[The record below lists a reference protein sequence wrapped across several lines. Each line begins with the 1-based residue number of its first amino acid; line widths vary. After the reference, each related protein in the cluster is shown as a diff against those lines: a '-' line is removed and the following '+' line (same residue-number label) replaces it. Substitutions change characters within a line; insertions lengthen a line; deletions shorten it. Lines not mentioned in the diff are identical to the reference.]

1 MGHPPIDRDAAQAD
15 PPARAVSAGRAAAGV
30 TVVVLT
36 HNEAANI
43 ADCLRSCAWCD
54 DVHVLDSGSTDGTAD
69 AARAL
74 GATVHV
80 HPFESFGRQR
90 NWAID
95 HVPHRHDWVF
105 HLDADE
111 RFTPALADE
120 LRRVVAAGPAEAGFY
135 VPSKLMFMGRWLRRS
150 GGYPVYQ
157 MRFFHRGRMRFK
169 DTGHGQ
175 REDTAG
181 TIGTLREPYLH
192 YNFSKG
198 IADWIE
204 KHNRYSTQEAELM
217 VARAAAAAVVDANG
231 STSTASGGTARL
243 FGSRVER
250 RRFLKDRLWPRLPGR
265 WLVRFLWMYVVKC
278 GFLDGLPGFHY
289 CLLVSSYDLW
299 ITLKVRERARHV

>member
-1 MGHPPIDRDAAQAD
+1 MSSRPPE
-15 PPARAVSAGRAAAGV
+15 PVGV

-36 HNEAANI
+36 FNEAGNV

-54 DVHVLDSGSTDGTAD
+54 DVHVLDSGSTDGTID
-69 AARAL
+69 LARAA
-74 GATVHV
+74 GAAVHV

-95 HVPHRHDWVF
+95 QIPHRHDWVF

-111 RFTPALADE
+111 RFTPKLVDE
-120 LRRVVAAGPAEAGFY
+120 LRRTVAAGPAEAGFY
-135 VPSKLMFMGRWLRRS
+135 VASKLMFMGRWLRRS

-157 MRFFHRGRMRFK
+157 MRFFHRGRMRFT

-175 REDTAG
+175 REQTDG
-181 TIGTLREPYLH
+181 SIGTLREPYLH

-204 KHNRYSTQEAELM
+204 KHNRYSTQEANLM
-217 VARAAAAAVVDANG
+217 AARLTGGAAGQVGGGVGGDPPPYADAG
-231 STSTASGGTARL
+231 EKSSSPVQPRL
-243 FGSRVER
+243 FGSRIER
-250 RRFLKDRLWPRLPGR
+250 RRYLKDRLWPRLPGR
-265 WLVRFLWMYVVKC
+265 WLVRFVWSYAVKR

-299 ITLKVRERARHV
+299 ITLKVRERASASADR